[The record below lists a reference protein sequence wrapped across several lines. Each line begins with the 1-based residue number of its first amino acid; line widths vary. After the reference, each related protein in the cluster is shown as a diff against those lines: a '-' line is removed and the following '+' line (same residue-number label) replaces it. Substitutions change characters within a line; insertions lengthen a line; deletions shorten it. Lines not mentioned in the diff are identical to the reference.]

1 MDLGKMTLTEALVY
15 MEPIAKVYGLRL
27 NRLSDFKICRLI
39 TSQLY
44 NSMIWVKMKKYG
56 LKKNNY

>member
-1 MDLGKMTLTEALVY
+1 MTMDLGKMTLTEALVY

-27 NRLSDFKICRLI
+27 NRLSDFKICRMI

-44 NSMIWVKMKKYG
+44 NSMI
-56 LKKNNY
+56 